1 MRMSIKK
8 YGLEVRIDNIALK
21 FFQVQ
26 GIKIVTDL
34 HPGNNNLIIILE
46 ETGLG
51 ISLTTRKTRA
61 LCHSRD

>member
-1 MRMSIKK
+1 MSIKK
-8 YGLEVRIDNIALK
+8 YGLEVRIDNIALN

-34 HPGNNNLIIILE
+34 HPGNNNHIIILE

-51 ISLTTRKTRA
+51 ISLATRKTQA
-61 LCHSRD
+61 LPHDRD

>member
-1 MRMSIKK
+1 MSIKK

-61 LCHSRD
+61 LPHNRD

>member
-1 MRMSIKK
+1 MSIKK
-8 YGLEVRIDNIALK
+8 YGLEVRIDNIALN

-61 LCHSRD
+61 LPHNRD